1 MRVKLS
7 SAQTATR
14 RSHRAGARAA
24 FTMIE
29 IALSLAVIGFAL
41 VAIIGV
47 LPLGLEVQKENREET
62 VINHDA
68 NYFMDAI
75 RNGARG
81 LDELTNHVIA
91 ITNWWTDF
99 NTNQTPWQVVDGN
112 TDGYD
117 YFDSTRPPWRLDS
130 GSNII
135 GLLSWPKY
143 QAVGANLRSNYVVA
157 YVRSLSGPATEKF
170 PQTDPTI
177 KDLGFSYR
185 MISEI
190 VPLAAYDTNSAHA
203 RNLHANMH
211 EVRLLFRWP
220 LLPGNKTGNGRQVY
234 RSLVGGVHTNDPSG
248 SPLWFF
254 QPTIFTTV
262 NATP

>member
-1 MRVKLS
+1 MS
-7 SAQTATR
+7 SAPAPAPR
-14 RSHRAGARAA
+14 RPRAGGEAA
-24 FTMIE
+24 FTMVE

-62 VINHDA
+62 VINNDA

-81 LDELTNHVIA
+81 LDELTNHVTA
-91 ITNWWTDF
+91 ITTYSQVYDAD
-99 NTNQTPWQVVDGN
+99 TNAVGAPARFE
-112 TDGYD
+112 YD
-117 YFDSTRPPWRLDS
+117 YSGTTVPAWPLDS
-130 GSNII
+130 GSNIV
-135 GLLSWPKY
+135 GLLSRPKY
-143 QAVGANLRSNYVVA
+143 QPAGAGFRSNYVVA
-157 YVRSLSGPATEKF
+157 HVRSLSGPATEKF

-177 KDLGFSYR
+177 QDLGFSYR
-185 MISEI
+185 LISEV
-190 VPLAAYDTNSAHA
+190 VPVAAYDTNSAHA
-203 RNLHANMH
+203 RNLQANMH

-220 LLPGNKTGNGRQVY
+220 LLPGGKTGNGRQVY
-234 RSLVGGVHTNDPSG
+234 RSLVGGVHINEPVR

-254 QPTIFTTV
+254 QPTIYTTV

>member
-7 SAQTATR
+7 SAQSAALR
-14 RSHRAGARAA
+14 PHHAGGKGA

-75 RNGARG
+75 RHGARG

-91 ITNWWTDF
+91 ITNWWTEYD
-99 NTNQTPWQVVDGN
+99 TNQTPWQVVNSD
-112 TDGYD
+112 TEGYD
-117 YFDSTRPPWRLDS
+117 YFDSTRPSWRLDS

-143 QAVGANLRSNYVVA
+143 QAAGANLRSNYVVA
-157 YVRSLSGPATEKF
+157 HVRSLSGPAIEKF
-170 PQTDPTI
+170 PQADPTI

-190 VPLAAYDTNSAHA
+190 VPLAAYDTNSAHG
-203 RNLHANMH
+203 RNLQANMH

-254 QPTIFTTV
+254 QPSIFTTV

>member
-1 MRVKLS
+1 
-7 SAQTATR
+7 
-14 RSHRAGARAA
+14 
-24 FTMIE
+24 MIE

-75 RNGARG
+75 RHGARG
-81 LDELTNHVIA
+81 LDELTNHVVT
-91 ITNWWTDF
+91 ITTASQAYDAD
-99 NTNQTPWQVVDGN
+99 TNAVGLLDVLE
-112 TDGYD
+112 YD
-117 YFDSTRPPWRLDS
+117 YAGTTVPAWPLDS
-130 GSNII
+130 GSNIV
-135 GLLSWPKY
+135 GLLSRPKY
-143 QAVGANLRSNYVVA
+143 QPTGSGGFRSNYVVA
-157 YVRSLSGPATEKF
+157 HVRSLSGPATEKF

-190 VPLAAYDTNSAHA
+190 VPLAAYDTNSAHG
-203 RNLHANMH
+203 RNLQANMH

-234 RSLVGGVHTNDPSG
+234 RSLVGGIHTNYPSG

-254 QPTIFTTV
+254 QPAIFTTV
-262 NATP
+262 NAAP